1 VFVRG
6 EGAAGAA
13 GRRADCGRDS
23 EREGER
29 KRERERERER
39 ERMRERERERMRERG
54 RARAS
59 EGEKEPDSSLS
70 DGNPVTPRATV
81 PPNHLQA
88 L

>member
-1 VFVRG
+1 
-6 EGAAGAA
+6 
-13 GRRADCGRDS
+13 
-23 EREGER
+23 
-29 KRERERERER
+29 
-39 ERMRERERERMRERG
+39 MRERW